1 MPPGTCSARP
11 ATRRELTGAD
21 AVEGIGGCYFA
32 DCNEAEVVSVIR
44 GLTGVRDYALDPVA
58 ARRLWEVSLELLD
71 AARGTAALT
80 RGGRWTALSR
90 AGCR

>member
-1 MPPGTCSARP
+1 MP
-11 ATRRELTGAD
+11 
-21 AVEGIGGCYFA
+21 
-32 DCNEAEVVSVIR
+32 VIR

>member
-1 MPPGTCSARP
+1 M
-11 ATRRELTGAD
+11 
-21 AVEGIGGCYFA
+21 
-32 DCNEAEVVSVIR
+32 IR

-71 AARGTAALT
+71 AARAAPLDP
-80 RGGRWTALSR
+80 GGRWTALSR